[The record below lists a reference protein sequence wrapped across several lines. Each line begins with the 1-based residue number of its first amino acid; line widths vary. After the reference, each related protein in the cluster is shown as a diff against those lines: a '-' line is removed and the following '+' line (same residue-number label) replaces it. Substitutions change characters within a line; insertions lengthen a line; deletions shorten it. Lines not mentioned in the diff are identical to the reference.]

1 LKIKNTI
8 YNAKNYLYFNNQL
21 KSLTQI
27 NYFKPF
33 DECIN
38 DDLDFVGIVDLIHIS
53 VKKINILIKENKDM
67 NELKLN
73 LTQLLYMLDILGIDF
88 VDLHNDENLALLN
101 TWKNYV
107 DKKDYVKA
115 DELRKQLI
123 NIGIL

>member
-1 LKIKNTI
+1 
-8 YNAKNYLYFNNQL
+8 
-21 KSLTQI
+21 
-27 NYFKPF
+27 
-33 DECIN
+33 
-38 DDLDFVGIVDLIHIS
+38 
-53 VKKINILIKENKDM
+53 
-67 NELKLN
+67 
-73 LTQLLYMLDILGIDF
+73 MLDILGINF

>member
-1 LKIKNTI
+1 
-8 YNAKNYLYFNNQL
+8 
-21 KSLTQI
+21 
-27 NYFKPF
+27 
-33 DECIN
+33 
-38 DDLDFVGIVDLIHIS
+38 
-53 VKKINILIKENKDM
+53 M

>member
-1 LKIKNTI
+1 
-8 YNAKNYLYFNNQL
+8 
-21 KSLTQI
+21 
-27 NYFKPF
+27 
-33 DECIN
+33 
-38 DDLDFVGIVDLIHIS
+38 
-53 VKKINILIKENKDM
+53 M

-73 LTQLLYMLDILGIDF
+73 LTQLLYMLDILGINF